1 MKRAFFF
8 TATAAAAAFTFAA
21 PLTVRAC
28 QYCRMAL
35 EDPESGRMIT
45 DNRGGSF
52 PLDGAINQYQ
62 AAPVSA
68 DLKTAPAADSIVTSA
83 AALTASVP
91 PGANTPVVVH
101 RPVLPPPAP
110 IAAAVAAPA
119 KAAASVNVAAAK
131 PAPPVSAMN
140 VAIAHWM
147 DACLL
152 GLVAAG
158 GVFCWR
164 TRRPAGDADLK

>member
-1 MKRAFFF
+1 
-8 TATAAAAAFTFAA
+8 
-21 PLTVRAC
+21 
-28 QYCRMAL
+28 MAL

-110 IAAAVAAPA
+110 VAAAAVVALVKAPA
-119 KAAASVNVAAAK
+119 PVSAAAAK
-131 PAPPVSAMN
+131 PAPPVSAVN